1 MRVVLN
7 LVLGF
12 LVWVGL
18 TASAA
23 EKRERL
29 TDHHLAAITAGDTE
43 IVAGGGAVVV
53 GNSSTAELQL
63 SNVVELQASSQ
74 QHAAGLQLVNAAQSD
89 IGNGLNVW
97 DASSGQRAS
106 AAEFILGQSNFALQ
120 DQRASSR
127 VDEWK
132 LAGPNVREAFTQSRS
147 ITFTGEVLTG
157 FTLERTLVV
166 DGNVE
171 EASETTIPGGAGFA
185 AAGTFAIEFG
195 AGSVDISSVITATTV
210 TTTETCFN
218 FIFVEFCRSG
228 ESTTT
233 LTETVGGSTSF
244 EGFSMQ
250 VTNGSACFAVVGTCS
265 AEASVSTSL
274 SGERTVLLP
283 GRMKGAEAEHIA
295 MSDGRLELQKDSAV
309 LLASRAQQ
317 SVRALNGINA
327 ASSAVS
333 SGVNVV
339 RSALRGVVLNQLNAI
354 VQYQ

>member
-7 LVLGF
+7 LVLGL
-12 LVWVGL
+12 LVGAGP
-18 TASAA
+18 TASAT
-23 EKRERL
+23 EKPERL

-43 IVAGGGAVVV
+43 VAAGGGVVV
-53 GNSSTAELQL
+53 GNSSTAQLRL
-63 SNVVELQASSQ
+63 SNLVELQGSAQ
-74 QHAAGLQLVNAAQSD
+74 QDGRGLQLVNAAQSD
-89 IGNGLNVW
+89 IGNGHNVW
-97 DASSGQRAS
+97 DASSAERAS
-106 AAEFILGQSNFALQ
+106 PAEFILGQTNFALQ

-132 LAGPNVREAFTQSRS
+132 LAGPNVREVFTQNRS
-147 ITFTGEVLTG
+147 ITFQGEVLTG
-157 FTLERTLVV
+157 FTLERTVVV

-171 EASETTIPGGAGFA
+171 EASQITIPGGAGFS

-195 AGSVDISSVITATTV
+195 AGSVGISSLITATTV

-233 LTETVGGSTSF
+233 LSETVAGSTSF

-250 VTNGSACFAVVGTCS
+250 VTNGSACFVATGTCS
-265 AEASVSTSL
+265 AEASVSNSL

-283 GRMKGAEAEHIA
+283 GRMKGAEAEYIA
-295 MSDGRLELQKDSAV
+295 MSDSHLDLQKDSAV
-309 LLASRAQQ
+309 LLVSTAQQ
-317 SVRALNGINA
+317 NVRALNGINA